1 MSKEQIRRLRQAAAE
16 ARERG
21 RLEKALDAY
30 LELERLEPRD
40 ASWPQRAAECYRQLG
55 KGREQQAALERAA
68 TGYADRGFTLKAVAI
83 CKMILALDPDH
94 TRTQDRLAE
103 LQGQRVRGLDRVP
116 RAAAEILASDGAV
129 STEGPRSIRSGAP
142 LETMSLRDAVP
153 GAVKKESGA
162 YEIHIE
168 EVEYF
173 VDYPLDPGAL
183 LESLP
188 LFRSV
193 SPETLKLLID
203 RLELIDCPRG
213 SVVFERGEVPDAM
226 YVVADG
232 RVVLW
237 ADDQRSVELT
247 RLESGGVLGVVG
259 VLSDDARP
267 YTAVALDECKLLK
280 LSRVAVTELIERE
293 PEVLNALLQE
303 VRERLVNALTSTH
316 PMFTQLAPDERQDL
330 VGRFRLLEAP
340 AGAVLVTENWIS
352 PGLFLLLTGRASV
365 IRGDREQRKLLG
377 TLNSGAIFGEASLLS
392 NWPAPTSVHCDT
404 KCLVLVLDNDEF
416 KKMAMTDPRLLSFL
430 SDYSERRLR
439 ELEDVL
445 NGAADFSEGRLSIV

>member
-1 MSKEQIRRLRQAAAE
+1 MCIR
-16 ARERG
+16 
-21 RLEKALDAY
+21 
-30 LELERLEPRD
+30 
-40 ASWPQRAAECYRQLG
+40 
-55 KGREQQAALERAA
+55 
-68 TGYADRGFTLKAVAI
+68 DR
-83 CKMILALDPDH
+83 
-94 TRTQDRLAE
+94 
-103 LQGQRVRGLDRVP
+103 
-116 RAAAEILASDGAV
+116 
-129 STEGPRSIRSGAP
+129 
-142 LETMSLRDAVP
+142 
-153 GAVKKESGA
+153 
-162 YEIHIE
+162 
-168 EVEYF
+168 YF
-173 VDYPLDPGAL
+173 VDYPLDPGAV

-352 PGLFLLLTGRASV
+352 PGLFLL
-365 IRGDREQRKLLG
+365 
-377 TLNSGAIFGEASLLS
+377 SLIHIS
-392 NWPAPTSVHCDT
+392 EPTR
-404 KCLVLVLDNDEF
+404 
-416 KKMAMTDPRLLSFL
+416 P
-430 SDYSERRLR
+430 Y
-439 ELEDVL
+439 
-445 NGAADFSEGRLSIV
+445 